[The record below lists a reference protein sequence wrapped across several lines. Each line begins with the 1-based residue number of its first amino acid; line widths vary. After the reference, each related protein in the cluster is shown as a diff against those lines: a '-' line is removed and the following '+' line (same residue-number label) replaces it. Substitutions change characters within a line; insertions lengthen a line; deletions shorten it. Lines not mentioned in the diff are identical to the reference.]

1 MPNTRTVF
9 LPDDWP
15 VSIDLDTWALVG
27 SGKATSASGQ
37 TGQWAQRP
45 SDDPER
51 PPDRYQID
59 IYRSG
64 EQYVVAGASTDP
76 QQNMIRNIGRV
87 VKRRADVVGAIRAV
101 AGDLSVDAAVQ
112 GVLIQDVLG
121 SLDPEPLT

>member
-1 MPNTRTVF
+1 MPDTRTVF

-15 VSIDLDTWALVG
+15 ISIDLDTWALVG
-27 SGKATSASGQ
+27 SGKATSTSGQ
-37 TGQWAQRP
+37 TGQWAQRT

-64 EQYVVAGASTDP
+64 AQYVIAGTSTDP

-87 VKRRADVVGAIRAV
+87 ATSRANVVGAIRTV

-112 GVLIQDVLG
+112 SVLLQDVLG

>member
-15 VSIDLDTWALVG
+15 ISIDLDAWALVG
-27 SGKATSASGQ
+27 SGKATSTSGQ
-37 TGQWAQRP
+37 TGQWAQRT

-59 IYRSG
+59 IYRAG
-64 EQYVVAGASTDP
+64 DQYVIAGTSTDP
-76 QQNMIRNIGRV
+76 HQNMTRTN
-87 VKRRADVVGAIRAV
+87 VVGAIRTV
-101 AGDLSVDAAVQ
+101 AADLSVDAAVQ